1 MCSPRDCRAA
11 AVGSSDV
18 DPDDRPA
25 IWLPPGRGR
34 RASASQSFEPGE
46 RIWIGADLGG
56 GERSTSAVYYLNERL
71 PTQGYRAASS

>member
-1 MCSPRDCRAA
+1 MSTRTTARRSGCRRA
-11 AVGSSDV
+11 
-18 DPDDRPA
+18 
-25 IWLPPGRGR
+25 RGR